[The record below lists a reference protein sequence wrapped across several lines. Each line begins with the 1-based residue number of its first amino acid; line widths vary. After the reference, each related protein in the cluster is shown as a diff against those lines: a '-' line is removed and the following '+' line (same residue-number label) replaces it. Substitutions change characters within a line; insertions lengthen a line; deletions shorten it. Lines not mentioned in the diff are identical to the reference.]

1 MAVSEMKKLKLIGL
15 SSEKDKILNKLSST
29 GGIELKP
36 TAEIGFTQ
44 KKSDIGARDKLLG
57 KLSRVSAALD
67 FLDSELRLRKEI
79 AKKDKNDDFVSP
91 KKPLFSCRKEVDEKD
106 FEKVVLSE
114 EETLKYCDELLKYSS
129 RVSEIKSEENALN
142 ASLDTLKLY
151 SSYNGKFSAA
161 GESASCVFVL
171 GAIKELKESAL
182 TPLKEKYS
190 AEISVFSEAVFAVVL
205 KSEYAAFMSELTAA
219 GFVKCPFT
227 DDLTPKEKENKLLS
241 ALSLLQAERRDITF
255 SAANYAEKRD
265 ELRLLYDGYKFEL
278 EKNIA
283 EGDFASTRSTFVLEG
298 FVPAKAVDNV
308 TKSIYKVTEK
318 VYLSFEE
325 VTAEDNPPTLCNN
338 AALVTPFEAVTDM
351 YSMPKYT
358 EKDPNIFVA
367 FFYFLFFGMMLSDA
381 GYGLVLAIVGTVLL
395 KTVRMEKSMK
405 KLITVIALGGI
416 STVLWGAFFGG
427 WFSLDEETVGGLAGL
442 SWLATVVKWLKTV
455 QVIDPLD
462 SSGMIYYLLLAL
474 ALGLFQILFGM
485 GIKATQCFKEK
496 KPADAVFDVFSWY
509 ILLIGAALAIVPLLL
524 GGAKTVTYI
533 GVALAAVGV
542 LMLMIGSAQKAK
554 GAKKIVK
561 ALSGLY
567 GIISFISDVLSYSR
581 LFGLG
586 LASGVIGMVINMM
599 IALFWNGIPVL
610 GPILGIIVF
619 LGGHTFNLLIN
630 LLGTYVHDAR
640 LQYIEFFSRF
650 YEGGG
655 HAFVPLGSKLK
666 YTVIKENQGG
676 LN

>member
-1 MAVSEMKKLKLIGL
+1 MAVSEMKKLRLIGL

-36 TAEIGFTQ
+36 TAEIEFTQ
-44 KKSDIGARDKLLG
+44 KKDDIEARDKILE
-57 KLSRVSAALD
+57 KLSRVSASLD
-67 FLDSELRLRKEI
+67 YLESELRSRKEM
-79 AKKDKNDDFVSP
+79 AKKDKNDDFVAP

-106 FEKVVLSE
+106 FHGVVLSE
-114 EETLKYCDELLKYSS
+114 EETLKYVDGLLSYSS
-129 RVSEIKSEENALN
+129 RVAEIKSEENALN
-142 ASLDTLKLY
+142 ASLDALKLY
-151 SSYNGKFSAA
+151 SSYTGKFSDAK
-161 GESASCVFVL
+161 ESASCVFIL
-171 GAIKELKESAL
+171 GSIKELKESAL
-182 TPLKEKYS
+182 APIREKYS
-190 AEISVFSEAVFAVVL
+190 VEISVFGEAVFAVVL
-205 KSEYAAFMSELTAA
+205 KKEYAEFMSALTAL
-219 GFVKCPFT
+219 GFQKCPFA
-227 DDLTPKEKENKLLS
+227 DDLTPAEKENKLSS
-241 ALSLLQAERRDITF
+241 ALALLQAERRDITI
-255 SAANYAEKRD
+255 SAAKYVDKRD
-265 ELRLLYDGYKFEL
+265 ELRLLYDGYKFAL
-278 EKNIA
+278 EKNMA
-283 EGDFASTRSTFVLEG
+283 EGEFASTRSTFILEG
-298 FVPAKAVDNV
+298 FVPEKAVENV
-308 TKSIYKVTEK
+308 TKSIYKVTDK

-325 VTAEDNPPTLCNN
+325 VTAEDNPPTLCTN

-381 GYGLVLAIVGTVLL
+381 GYGLVLAIVGTILL

-427 WFSLDEETVGGLAGL
+427 WFALDEDTVGGLAGL
-442 SWLATVVKWLKTV
+442 GWLASAVKWLKNV

-485 GIKATQCFKEK
+485 GIKAKQSFAEK

-509 ILLIGAALAIVPLLL
+509 ILLIGAALAIVPLLI
-524 GGAKTVTYI
+524 GGSQTITYI
-533 GVALAAVGV
+533 GIALAAVGII
-542 LMLMIGSAQKAK
+542 MLMVGGARKAK

-561 ALSGLY
+561 AFSSLY
-567 GIISFISDVLSYSR
+567 SIISFISDVLSYSR

-666 YTVIKENQGG
+666 YTIIKENQGG

>member
-36 TAEIGFTQ
+36 TAEIEFTQ
-44 KKSDIGARDKLLG
+44 KRDDVEARDKLLE

-67 FLDSELRLRKEI
+67 FLEAEIRQRKEM
-79 AKKDKNDDFVSP
+79 AKKDKNDDFVAP
-91 KKPLFSCRKEVDEKD
+91 KKPLFFCRSEVDEKD

-114 EETLKYCDELLKYSS
+114 ETTLKYSDELLNYSS
-129 RVSEIKSEENALN
+129 RLSEIKSEENALN
-142 ASLDTLKLY
+142 SSLDALKFY
-151 SSYNGKFSAA
+151 SSYGGKFSDAR
-161 GESASCVFVL
+161 ESASCVFLL
-171 GAIKELKESAL
+171 GAIKDLKNGAL
-182 TPLKEKYS
+182 DSLKEKYS
-190 AEISVFSEAVFAVVL
+190 VDISVFSEAVFAVVL
-205 KSEYAAFMSELTAA
+205 KSEYAAFMAEITAL
-219 GFVKCPFT
+219 GFQKCPFT
-227 DDLTPKEKENKLLS
+227 DDLTPAEKGNKLSS
-241 ALSLLQAERRDITF
+241 ALSLLNAERRDITI
-255 SAANYAEKRD
+255 AAAKYADKRN
-265 ELRLLYDGYKFEL
+265 ELRLLYDGYKFAL
-278 EKNIA
+278 EKNMA
-283 EGDFASTRSTFVLEG
+283 EGEFASTRSTFILEG
-298 FVPAKAVDNV
+298 FVPEKAVENV
-308 TKSIYKVTEK
+308 TKSIYKVTDK

-325 VTAEDNPPTLCNN
+325 VTAEDNPPTLCTN

-358 EKDPNIFVA
+358 EKDPNMFVA

-381 GYGLVLAIVGTVLL
+381 GYGLVLAIVGVILL
-395 KTVRMEKSMK
+395 KTVRMEKGMK
-405 KLITVIALGGI
+405 KLLTVIALGGV

-427 WFSLDEETVGGLAGL
+427 WFALDEDTVGGLTGL
-442 SWLATVVKWLKTV
+442 GWLATVVTWLKSI

-462 SSGMIYYLLLAL
+462 SNGMIYYLLLAL
-474 ALGLFQILFGM
+474 ALGLLQILFGM
-485 GIKATQCFKEK
+485 GIKAGQCFAEK

-509 ILLIGAALAIVPLLL
+509 ILLIGAALAIVPLLT
-524 GGAKTVTYI
+524 GGSQTLIYI
-533 GVALAAVGV
+533 GIACAGVGLV
-542 LMLMIGSAQKAK
+542 MLMIGGARKAK

-561 ALSGLY
+561 AFSSLY
-567 GIISFISDVLSYSR
+567 SIISFISDVLSYSR

-610 GPILGIIVF
+610 GPVLGIAVF

-666 YTVIKENQGG
+666 YTVIKENQEV
-676 LN
+676 